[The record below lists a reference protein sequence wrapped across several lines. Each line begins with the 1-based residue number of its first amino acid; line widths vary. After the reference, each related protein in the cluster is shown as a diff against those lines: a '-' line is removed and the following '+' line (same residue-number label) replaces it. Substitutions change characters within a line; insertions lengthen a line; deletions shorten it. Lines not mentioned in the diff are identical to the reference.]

1 MFSHCIAENC
11 PDQNPRL
18 KNWSPGKDPE
28 KQVIIKKGDLFRLNS
43 DATVH
48 SIVIQDGGMKQQD
61 EHLAS
66 VSYIFFTSVT
76 AQKYVETSILQ
87 LIDQFPSFFLLFG
100 LLPG

>member
-1 MFSHCIAENC
+1 MFFKSWISHCIAENC

-48 SIVIQDGGMKQQD
+48 SIVIQDGGMKLQD
-61 EHLAS
+61 EHIAS
-66 VSYIFFTSVT
+66 VSCVVFTSVI
-76 AQKYVETSILQ
+76 A
-87 LIDQFPSFFLLFG
+87 
-100 LLPG
+100 